1 MPSHL
6 SGASRELA
14 VEIMRCPILSACLKE
29 DGYQLA
35 CHDVAVGPGGPHQG
49 HWVPDPWVGHLTEAP
64 LLFVSSS
71 TAGGWDALSDPSG
84 PNVASPDQDLLDWE
98 DGGFDK
104 GQLPGIAQ
112 GVYPVDSQGKQGKPV
127 RYWEWARARAE
138 EVLPPPVT
146 PGVGYALTEVVHCES
161 IGEQPVWSALRT
173 CATLYLERVLL
184 ASPARVVVLVGSVA
198 RFAFSEHLHLD
209 VSDHFLGP
217 VRLGGR
223 SRLLVAVRH
232 PNSRGGV
239 KSFQG
244 QLGGSQLAQV
254 REALSAPTPG

>member
-35 CHDVAVGPGGPHQG
+35 CYDVAVGPGGPHQG
-49 HWVPDPWVGHLTEAP
+49 QWVPDPWVGHLTEAP

-71 TAGGWDALSDPSG
+71 TAGGGDAITDPDELS
-84 PNVASPDQDLLDWE
+84 VASPDQDLLDWE
-98 DGGFDK
+98 DGGFDE
-104 GQLPGIAQ
+104 GQRPGIAE
-112 GVYPVDSQGKQGKPV
+112 GVRLVNSHGVRGKSV

-138 EVLPPPVT
+138 EVLPQPVE
-146 PGVGYALTEVVHCES
+146 PGVGYALTEVVHCS
-161 IGEQPVWSALRT
+161 STGEQPVRSALRT
-173 CATLYLERVLL
+173 CATLYLERVLA
-184 ASPARVVVLVGSVA
+184 ASPAKVVVLVGSVA
-198 RFAFSEHLHLD
+198 RFAFSEHLHRD
-209 VSDHFLGP
+209 VSDHLLGP
-217 VRLGGR
+217 VEVAG
-223 SRLLVAVRH
+223 SARLLVAVRH

-244 QLGGSQLAQV
+244 QLTDSQLAQV
-254 REALSAPTPG
+254 RAALAAVSPG